1 MSKGIDRSLNAY
13 NLVVEMFNYYL
24 FKKESTFV
32 NNQRPVST
40 IEPPTPEGLN
50 QSPLFKIFKNLLNT
64 GLSKKNQYVLQP
76 LDLTKQF
83 IEINSDFSD

>member
-1 MSKGIDRSLNAY
+1 MSKGIDKSMNAY

-24 FKKESTFV
+24 FKKESTLV

-50 QSPLFKIFKNLLNT
+50 QSPL
-64 GLSKKNQYVLQP
+64 
-76 LDLTKQF
+76 LD
-83 IEINSDFSD
+83 I